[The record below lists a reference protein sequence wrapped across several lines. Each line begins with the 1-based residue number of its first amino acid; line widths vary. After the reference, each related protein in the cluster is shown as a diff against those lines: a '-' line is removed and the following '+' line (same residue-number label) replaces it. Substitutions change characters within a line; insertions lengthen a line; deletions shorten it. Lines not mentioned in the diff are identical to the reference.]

1 MFGPNQTNI
10 FQKTTGISKKNIEK
24 LNRLNIE
31 ENTKIKSQK
40 KNQNGLFILLTIKIY
55 AQEVMYE
62 FNTIVLSLR

>member
-1 MFGPNQTNI
+1 MFWPNQTNI

-24 LNRLNIE
+24 LNRLNTE